1 MRYPVRPS
9 RSYID
14 TKMTKLS
21 VALAALKSEIRR
33 LAKSEAKALVAP
45 LQKTVASLKSE
56 VAVLKK
62 QAKLRGAATR
72 PERLHEPQEADAGE
86 TFEFNAKRFKS
97 NRKRLKLS
105 AADCGLMLDTTGATV
120 YNWENKGMLPRSSG
134 TLQRVRALQQ
144 IGSPADARAIVDE
157 IKRLRGAS

>member
-1 MRYPVRPS
+1 MRYADRPS
-9 RSYID
+9 RFYID

-21 VALAALKSEIRR
+21 VALAALKSEIRQ
-33 LAKSEAKALVAP
+33 LAKSEAKSLVAP

-72 PERLHEPQEADAGE
+72 PERLPEPLGADEAE
-86 TFEFNAKRFKS
+86 NFEFNAKRFKA

-157 IKRLRGAS
+157 IKQLRGAS